1 MTEQLPEHLPEGT
14 TLAGRYRIVRQLGQG
29 GMGAVYLVDHVNT
42 EQQLALKLLH
52 PSIVKDEV
60 ALTRFRREARA
71 PAKIGSEHVVQVTDA
86 DVAPELGG
94 VPFMVMEWLRG
105 SDLEALVQARGALPK
120 GEVVALLRQA
130 ARALDK
136 AHALGIVHRDLKP
149 ENIFLTSREDGSS
162 LVKILDFGIAK
173 LTKGDGDAAGL
184 KATGTGQI
192 FGTPFYMSPEQIKGE
207 IERIAPPTDVW
218 ALGIIAYRLLLGV
231 EPWTAQNITQ
241 LVAQIA
247 YEPLPTPSARGSVVG
262 IGFDAW
268 FERCCARSADDR
280 FATAGEAIAALATAL
295 GVDTDSLVV
304 PIPAPEP
311 SSSSVSTSRPGTATA
326 FSQTAPAD
334 SLSDLSTLER
344 TKLSAEIPKAS
355 NRGVL
360 LAIGAVLVAAVLA
373 VGFVATRPSPAPNPS
388 ASAAAADAAASPLP
402 VKAAAP
408 AVTLTTALPM
418 PAASSAAPVSEPAVL
433 KGSRS
438 SAKAPSA
445 ATAAPVR
452 PPIATTAP
460 PAPPPPPPVDP
471 FGSRH

>member
-1 MTEQLPEHLPEGT
+1 
-14 TLAGRYRIVRQLGQG
+14 
-29 GMGAVYLVDHVNT
+29 
-42 EQQLALKLLH
+42 
-52 PSIVKDEV
+52 
-60 ALTRFRREARA
+60 
-71 PAKIGSEHVVQVTDA
+71 
-86 DVAPELGG
+86 
-94 VPFMVMEWLRG
+94 
-105 SDLEALVQARGALPK
+105 
-120 GEVVALLRQA
+120 
-130 ARALDK
+130 
-136 AHALGIVHRDLKP
+136 
-149 ENIFLTSREDGSS
+149 
-162 LVKILDFGIAK
+162 
-173 LTKGDGDAAGL
+173 
-184 KATGTGQI
+184 
-192 FGTPFYMSPEQIKGE
+192 MSPEQIKGE
-207 IERIAPPTDVW
+207 IERIAPGTDVW

-311 SSSSVSTSRPGTATA
+311 SSSSVSISRPGTATA

-373 VGFVATRPSPAPNPS
+373 VGFVATRPSPAPIPS
-388 ASAAAADAAASPLP
+388 ASAAAAD
-402 VKAAAP
+402 VAAP
-408 AVTLTTALPM
+408 PLAVNAATPAVAVTTALPM
-418 PAASSAAPVSEPAVL
+418 PAASSAAPASEPAVL

-438 SAKAPSA
+438 SAKAPPV